1 MNTSILIIALCVSV
15 GSAISLPNN
24 WNIRQLGT
32 SSTEDDDACTNCKE
46 TLTAVIARLDTDEGV
61 VMVEQ
66 LLKDEICSHLSS
78 YFLTE
83 TCNSAVHGLVPGLL
97 EYVVENADPEVL
109 CSLAMLCPEK
119 QKNHFKM
126 ITNVDVKTGDDGC
139 TNCIEVV
146 DSFIES
152 LNTDEVKEQV
162 ETYFDHVICS
172 PLSAYFLEEV
182 CTAEVCALIPGV
194 LDYIVENAD
203 PKGLCTLATLCPE
216 NVKGKPSTVQVTDF
230 LQKIAL
236 IFS

>member
-24 WNIRQLGT
+24 CNIRQLGT
-32 SSTEDDDACTNCKE
+32 SSTEDDDACTSCKE
-46 TLTAVIARLDTDEGV
+46 TLTAVIARSDTDEGV
-61 VMVEQ
+61 EMAEQ
-66 LLKDEICSHLSS
+66 FLKDEICSHLSS
-78 YFLTE
+78 YLLTE
-83 TCNSAVHGLVPGLL
+83 TCNSAVLL

-119 QKNHFKM
+119 LNNHFKM
-126 ITNVDVKTGDDGC
+126 VTNVDVQTGDDSC

-146 DSFIES
+146 DSFIAS

-172 PLSAYFLEEV
+172 PLSAYFLVEV
-182 CTAEVCALIPGV
+182 CTAEVRALIPGV

-203 PKGLCTLATLCPE
+203 PEGLCTLATLCPE
-216 NVKGKPSTVQVTDF
+216 NLKGKPSTALVTDF
-230 LQKIAL
+230 LQKIL
-236 IFS
+236 MK

>member
-1 MNTSILIIALCVSV
+1 
-15 GSAISLPNN
+15 
-24 WNIRQLGT
+24 
-32 SSTEDDDACTNCKE
+32 
-46 TLTAVIARLDTDEGV
+46 
-61 VMVEQ
+61 
-66 LLKDEICSHLSS
+66 
-78 YFLTE
+78 
-83 TCNSAVHGLVPGLL
+83 
-97 EYVVENADPEVL
+97 
-109 CSLAMLCPEK
+109 MLCPEK
-119 QKNHFKM
+119 PKNHFKM
-126 ITNVDVKTGDDGC
+126 ITNVDVQTGDDGC
-139 TNCIEVV
+139 TNCIDVV

-182 CTAEVCALIPGV
+182 CTAEVRALIPGV